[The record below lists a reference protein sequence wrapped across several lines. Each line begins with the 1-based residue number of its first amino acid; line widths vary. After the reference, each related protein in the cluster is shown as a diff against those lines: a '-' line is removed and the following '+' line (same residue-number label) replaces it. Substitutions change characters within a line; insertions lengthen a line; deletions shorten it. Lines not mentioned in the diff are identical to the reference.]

1 MKFLG
6 AHAFQFEPLIRNKC
20 CAVHIDCVF
29 MFKIFWIILSCY
41 EKDVWEL
48 TFRDSQIHGNRHFAD
63 IHIQRYAEYMDLCHC
78 SDNSSG
84 NPFAGLMAH
93 KR

>member
-84 NPFAGLMAH
+84 NPFGE
-93 KR
+93 K